1 MKETALLKIALICS
15 LVGLIILYF
24 ISTKIEVKDY
34 KPSILNKNIGDD
46 VNLKGAITKITDKGN
61 VVFIEVNQQSPITV
75 VLFTDD
81 DNLKL
86 NNGDNIDVIGEVQEY
101 NGKNEIIAQKIRVMR

>member
-1 MKETALLKIALICS
+1 MKENTLLKIALICS
-15 LVGLIILYF
+15 LTGLIALYF
-24 ISTKIEVKDY
+24 ISAKIEIKDF
-34 KPSILNKNIGDD
+34 KPTKLNENVGDD
-46 VNLKGAITKITDKGN
+46 VRLIGTVTKISDRVD

-81 DNLKL
+81 DNLRL
-86 NNGDNIDVIGEVQEY
+86 NNGDNIEVFGEVQEY

>member
-1 MKETALLKIALICS
+1 MKETALLKLALICS
-15 LVGLIILYF
+15 LAGLIILYF
-24 ISTKIEVKDY
+24 ISTKIEVRDY
-34 KPSILNKNIGDD
+34 KPSILNKD
-46 VNLKGAITKITDKGN
+46 VGEDVKLLGTITKITDKGN

-101 NGKNEIIAQKIRVMR
+101 KGKNEIIAQKIRVIK

>member
-15 LVGLIILYF
+15 LAGLFMLYL
-24 ISTKIEVKDY
+24 ISTRIEPKDY

-46 VNLKGAITKITDKGN
+46 VKLKGVITRITDKGN
-61 VVFIEVNQQSPITV
+61 VVFIEVNQQSPINV

-81 DNLKL
+81 ALKL
-86 NNGDNIDVIGEVQEY
+86 NNGDNVEVIGKFQEY
-101 NGKNEIIAQKIRVMR
+101 NGKPEIIAEKITVVR